1 GRNVADIDADTEITL
16 VDEKVEDQ
24 GRTEETVSTT
34 ALITTADVTPDELT
48 MAQALVEI
56 KKSKP
61 KGDKFVIEQEP
72 EQGVTTT
79 TTITIPTPDSIRPK
93 PRGAVM
99 KEPSET
105 PTTTTIPKSS
115 KVQDKGKDRLAEEKS
130 QQVEDE
136 NLAWDNVQAMMDAD
150 YELAARAEEQRRKP
164 PNKAQKRNQMCV
176 YWKNMVGFTHNQLKN
191 KSFDEVH
198 KAFDKTMSLI
208 NSFVPMDS
216 KVVKDKTVLTQE
228 SSSKR
233 AVDELDQGRSK
244 KQKVKDNKE
253 QEELKRC
260 LEIIPDDRDDV
271 TINTTPLSIKNQ
283 IINYKIYKEGKKID
297 ELDQGRS
304 KKQKVKDNK
313 EQEELKRCLEII
325 PDDRDDVTINT
336 TPLSIKNQIINYK
349 IYKEG
354 KKSYFQVFR
363 ADGNSHMYYTFS
375 KMLKNFNR
383 EDLEVL

>member
-283 IINYKIYKEGKKID
+283 IINYKIYKEGKK
-297 ELDQGRS
+297 
-304 KKQKVKDNK
+304 
-313 EQEELKRCLEII
+313 
-325 PDDRDDVTINT
+325 
-336 TPLSIKNQIINYK
+336 
-349 IYKEG
+349 
-354 KKSYFQVFR
+354 SYFQVFR